1 MYISKCLTIELLAII
16 IYSIFALNK
25 SWLTLNSYL
34 TMEVFVLP
42 VRKMEYIRVKLKLSC
57 HTNEIKILD
66 ALGLPRRRYSIFL
79 VFTVYVMGPQFN
91 ISSEFFSFSVT
102 VG

>member
-1 MYISKCLTIELLAII
+1 
-16 IYSIFALNK
+16 
-25 SWLTLNSYL
+25 
-34 TMEVFVLP
+34 MEVFVLP